1 MATIQKGSLLAQ
13 AASFSAPC
21 CSAALRGTAQ
31 RNQGY
36 RQPVGFA
43 SPLSRLRFTHGY
55 ALAAATR
62 LTFLN
67 SYNV

>member
-1 MATIQKGSLLAQ
+1 M
-13 AASFSAPC
+13 
-21 CSAALRGTAQ
+21 AQ

-43 SPLSRLRFTHGY
+43 RAVGARFTHGY

-62 LTFLN
+62 LTLLN
-67 SYNV
+67 SYNERT